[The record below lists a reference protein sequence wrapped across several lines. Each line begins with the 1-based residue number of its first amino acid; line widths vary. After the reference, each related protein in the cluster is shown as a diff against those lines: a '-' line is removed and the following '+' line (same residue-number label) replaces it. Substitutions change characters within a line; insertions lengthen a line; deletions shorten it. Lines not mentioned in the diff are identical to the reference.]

1 MLKGGNTVLGDAP
14 VAMLV
19 YVGFAFLDGEQDL
32 GLIGVALLQFG
43 DLHITVEVGF
53 GKLVE
58 PLLRGLDLGLEAND
72 VVLLVAND
80 GFCFVQQ
87 SDQITGGA
95 FDEHEVALTES
106 LIGVVADILGYGRA
120 EAFQDVSDVRIRL
133 VWHSYL
139 AMRSARIGYPGAAP
153 VGLGTP

>member
-1 MLKGGNTVLGDAP
+1 MLKGGNAVVGDAP

-80 GFCFVQQ
+80 GFCFGQQ
-87 SDQITGGA
+87 LADAQGGA
-95 FDEHEVALTES
+95 GKGAVGEAGGAVTGIFR
-106 LIGVVADILGYGRA
+106 YGLA
-120 EAFQDVSDVRIRL
+120 EAFQDVSDVRIRI
-133 VWHSYL
+133 V
-139 AMRSARIGYPGAAP
+139 
-153 VGLGTP
+153 